1 MDFYYNLKL
10 ICDSKGVKVTPTV
23 LKCGGTKGVISGWK
37 KGIYPNSEIVMRLS
51 VLLNVP
57 TDALL
62 FGNLGASSIK
72 LTADEQELLSLYNEL
87 PRKEQQRLIGRAAQ
101 LAELS
106 EEQKNVDTISLKYNG
121 SYVSAGYGDEL
132 QDYEQW
138 DNVLVPETPESRKA
152 DFILI
157 VDGDSMQPKFNDGDL
172 VLVRSQPA
180 VDEGQIGIFGING
193 KGYVKKLGKK
203 CLISLNDKYEEI
215 PIHSDDFKC
224 FGLVLGTTEI
234 IENRG

>member
-1 MDFYYNLKL
+1 MFYDNLKL
-10 ICDSKGVKVTPTV
+10 ICDKKGLKITPIV
-23 LKCGGTKGVISGWK
+23 AECGGAKGSISNWK
-37 KGIYPNSEIVMRLS
+37 KGAMPNSDIVAKLAVR
-51 VLLNVP
+51 LNVS
-57 TDALL
+57 TDSLI
-62 FGNLGASSIK
+62 FGDICITPLK
-72 LTADEQELLSLYNEL
+72 LTADEQELLSLFNEL
-87 PRKEQQRLIGRAAQ
+87 PKKEQQRLIGRAAQ

-106 EEQKNVDTISLKYNG
+106 EEHKKIDTISLKYNG

-180 VDEGQIGIFGING
+180 VDEGQVGIFGING
-193 KGYVKKLGKK
+193 RGYVKKFGKN

-234 IENRG
+234 IED